1 MCSGRANDRRSKPL
15 WLRAAALL
23 TLLAAG
29 TWVAAQYRV
38 NTRVNNGLYGAG
50 TYTTGSVRAAP
61 YQTSA
66 LPSQT
71 RHAYWSSGMS
81 RSDVRTNYAA
91 MGPMASGGAI
101 SYVTPSRSR
110 EAVRGPLDLPPPSSR
125 TPSRQSLPPV
135 GSSVVTTAG
144 RGGGTPVLGSVT
156 YSTGGSSRTASPNT
170 ALGAG
175 GMSTA
180 GMSTG
185 GISRGGPLL
194 SGSPAEAGAGGASQ
208 ASSSLPA
215 SSSANNPGKDGR
227 SGDSYNQFNSLGGA
241 SSGSSFDDLYSSPDV
256 ARSGSIRYSDP
267 SR

>member
-1 MCSGRANDRRSKPL
+1 MSSRRVNHRRSDPL
-15 WLRAAALL
+15 LIRVAAPLC
-23 TLLAAG
+23 LLAAG

-110 EAVRGPLDLPPPSSR
+110 EAVRGPLDVPPPSPTRARPSLPPP
-125 TPSRQSLPPV
+125 
-135 GSSVVTTAG
+135 GSAVVTTAG
-144 RGGGTPVLGSVT
+144 KGG
-156 YSTGGSSRTASPNT
+156 
-170 ALGAG
+170 
-175 GMSTA
+175 
-180 GMSTG
+180 
-185 GISRGGPLL
+185 
-194 SGSPAEAGAGGASQ
+194 GSPA
-208 ASSSLPA
+208 
-215 SSSANNPGKDGR
+215 
-227 SGDSYNQFNSLGGA
+227 LG
-241 SSGSSFDDLYSSPDV
+241 S
-256 ARSGSIRYSDP
+256 
-267 SR
+267 